1 VSGRYVTAFIGPRDG
16 YELPLALREGDLL
29 ERLVTDFYLPDWAR
43 GIAPYAPPGLSDW
56 LRKRHRS
63 GLSSRHVE
71 NNWESFARQ
80 ARDPRRLRDPV
91 RMAFVMDRA
100 ISLQASSV
108 ARAADSHLFLHN
120 GAAYW
125 AFEASPDRRRLLFQ
139 FHPHQ
144 GLIYPLLAED
154 LERFPEVRVS
164 FATESDSAPL
174 EQFAPEQLTE
184 WRLADAILCASSFTK
199 ASLVAQ
205 GCAPRRIAVAPYG
218 AQLAM
223 GDLPRQEGRGRRCR
237 FLFVG
242 QGVQRKGLHHLLRA
256 WRAADLKDCDLRLVC
271 SKLDPGLLPL
281 TRQANVDLSA
291 KISLAELRA
300 AYLGSDIFV
309 MPSIAEGFGLVY
321 LEAMSAGLFCIG
333 TRNTGLPDL
342 GPPADVADI
351 VGAGDLDGLAV
362 SLVSA
367 HEGWRGGG
375 IDVRKIRAFARAHTW
390 EDFRR
395 QVRLF
400 ASTPPD
406 ADGPASPSL
415 AGSPADA

>member
-1 VSGRYVTAFIGPRDG
+1 M
-16 YELPLALREGDLL
+16 L

-43 GIAPYAPPGLSDW
+43 GLAAYASPGPADA
-56 LRKRHRS
+56 LRKRFRA
-63 GLSSRHVE
+63 GLSSRLVDT
-71 NNWESFARQ
+71 NWPSLARQ
-80 ARDPRRLRDPV
+80 LRDPRRRHDPV
-91 RMAFVMDRA
+91 RMALVMDRA
-100 ISLQASSV
+100 ISLQASAV
-108 ARAADSHLFLHN
+108 ARATDSHLFLHN
-120 GAAYW
+120 GAAHW

-144 GLIYPLLAED
+144 AFIYPLLAAD
-154 LERFPEVRVS
+154 LERFPEVRAS

-174 EQFAPEQLTE
+174 DRLAPEHLVE
-184 WRLADAILCASSFTK
+184 WRGADAILCASTFTK

-205 GCAPRRIAVAPYG
+205 GCAPGRIAVAPYG

-223 GDLPRQEGRGRRCR
+223 GDLPRPEGRGRRCR

-281 TRQANVDLSA
+281 TEQPNVDLSA
-291 KISLAELRA
+291 KIPLAELRA
-300 AYLGSDIFV
+300 AYLASDVFV

-333 TRNTGLPDL
+333 ARNSGLPDL

-351 VGAGDLDGLAV
+351 VGAGDVDGLAH
-362 SLVSA
+362 SLVRA
-367 HEGWRGGG
+367 HERWRQGGA
-375 IDVRKIRAFARAHTW
+375 DVRKIRAFARAHTW
-390 EDFRR
+390 ENFRR

-400 ASTPPD
+400 ASNPPG
-406 ADGPASPSL
+406 A
-415 AGSPADA
+415 

>member
-1 VSGRYVTAFIGPRDG
+1 MTGRYVTAFAGPRDG
-16 YELPLALREGDLL
+16 YEVPLALNEGGML

-43 GIAPYAPPGLSDW
+43 GLAPYAPLGLPDA
-56 LRKRHRS
+56 LRKRYRA
-63 GLSSRHVE
+63 GLSSRFVD

-80 ARDPRRLRDPV
+80 LRDPRRLHDPV

-100 ISLQASSV
+100 VSLQASAA
-108 ARAADSHLFLHN
+108 ARATDSHLFLHN

-139 FHPHQ
+139 FHPHRAF
-144 GLIYPLLAED
+144 IYPLLAED
-154 LERFPEVRVS
+154 LERFPEVRAS
-164 FATESDSAPL
+164 FATQSDSAPL
-174 EQFAPEQLTE
+174 ERIAPEPLGE
-184 WRLADAILCASSFTK
+184 WRLADAVLCASAFTK

-205 GCAPRRIAVAPYG
+205 GCAPRRIAIAPYG

-223 GDLPRQEGRGRRCR
+223 GDLPRKEERGRRCR

-300 AYLGSDIFV
+300 TYLASDIFV
-309 MPSIAEGFGLVY
+309 MPSIVEGFGLVY
-321 LEAMSAGLFCIG
+321 PEAMSAGLFCIG

-342 GPPADVADI
+342 EPPADVADI
-351 VGAGDLDGLAV
+351 IGAGDLDGLAQ

-367 HEGWRGGG
+367 HARWREGAT
-375 IDVRKIRAFARAHTW
+375 DVGKIRAFARTHTW
-390 EDFRR
+390 ENFRR
-395 QVRLF
+395 RVRLF
-400 ASTPPD
+400 ASNPPG
-406 ADGPASPSL
+406 ADGPTAPL
-415 AGSPADA
+415 ADP